1 MKEIMFENKEEII
14 QASEDY
20 LRPLIGRKLRGN
32 EKEMVYHFFIHYF
45 DLENKEDE
53 EILMSERKW
62 LIYQNRLMILFDDQI
77 KLFDS
82 ILDGIVLLKS
92 KDPNVIFGYSE
103 EYGAKVDRLEGFDNY
118 L

>member
-1 MKEIMFENKEEII
+1 MKEIMFENKKEII

-20 LRPLIGRKLRGN
+20 LRPLIGRRLKDS
-32 EKEMVYHFFIHYF
+32 EKEMVYHYFIHYF
-45 DLENKEDE
+45 DLESKKEE
-53 EILMSERKW
+53 EVLMSERKW
-62 LIYQNRLMILFDDQI
+62 LIYQNRLTVLFDEQI

-103 EYGAKVDRLEGFDNY
+103 DGATVEHLDGFEKY
-118 L
+118 I

>member
-1 MKEIMFENKEEII
+1 MKEIMFENKQEII

-20 LRPLIGRKLRGN
+20 LRPLIGRRLKNN

-45 DLENKEDE
+45 DFNEQKDE
-53 EILMSERKW
+53 EIIMSERKW
-62 LIYQNRLMILFDDQI
+62 LIYQNRLMILFEDQI

-92 KDPNVIFGYSE
+92 KDPNIIFGYSK
-103 EYGAKVDRLEGFDNY
+103 YGAEVDGLETY
-118 L
+118 I